1 MSNDDKYQDLG
12 LDDVA
17 PMQMSELSVEAQAQQ
32 AFHQMAP
39 RVPQELSE
47 RFVQLGMEACKRIAA
62 NRPGGVV
69 GTDELVTEFEAILR
83 DLLKDSQ

>member
-39 RVPQELSE
+39 ESLRSSLSALCSWGWKRASALPQTAL
-47 RFVQLGMEACKRIAA
+47 AA
-62 NRPGGVV
+62 
-69 GTDELVTEFEAILR
+69 L
-83 DLLKDSQ
+83 